1 MKSLAIALM
10 FLLPF
15 STQVVEPI
23 YVGGNNIVNL
33 SLD

>member
-23 YVGGNNIVNL
+23 YVGGEQH
-33 SLD
+33 S